1 MAHFADAGDTPLA
14 PGLRRRRVFP
24 GEERALAALRG
35 WLSSML
41 AACPAH
47 DDVLCVATELGTNAV
62 QHTASGRGGWFAVE
76 IVWGE
81 SVLRV
86 AVIDGG
92 GPAEPHVVDDPAGEG
107 GRGLLLVRGLSVR
120 TGVKGDQRGRLVWAD
135 CAVHAVPAAAQLAGL
150 PRSAEEWEL
159 AARPPGAGAPPR

>member
-1 MAHFADAGDTPLA
+1 MAYFMDAGDTPLA
-14 PGLRRRRVFP
+14 PGLRTRRVFP
-24 GEERALAALRG
+24 GEERALAALRR

-41 AACPAH
+41 TACPAR

-62 QHTASGRGGWFAVE
+62 RHTASGRGGWFAVE

-92 GPAEPHVVDDPAGEG
+92 GPAEPHVIDDPAGEG

-120 TGVKGDQRGRLVWAD
+120 TGVRGDQRGRLVWAD
-135 CAVHAVPAAAQLAGL
+135 CAVRAVPEAVRRAG
-150 PRSAEEWEL
+150 PARPEGEWEL